1 MESASNVD
9 HDHARFPSR
18 PREEFDGRVAIVTG
32 ASSLIGMETVLG
44 LLRGGASVV
53 ASSTPRNAHHLEKLA
68 DQGPLAVMPGDLA
81 DEGYLATLVDAAA
94 ARFGGVDY
102 LVANAAIFTDPGLDA
117 SWQDWQR
124 ILDVNVI
131 SVARLMSLCAPHMK
145 ERGGGSVVIVSSCS
159 GKRSQVGRILYPTTK
174 AAELGL
180 ARDSAQALSV
190 DRIRVNA
197 VLPGWTW
204 SRAHETM
211 FESRESADEFAGEFQ
226 YWGRMAEA
234 SEIADGILFLLSN
247 RASFIT
253 GAELNIDGGY
263 LGAGPEARGQA
274 FEKVPVILP
283 S

>member
-1 MESASNVD
+1 
-9 HDHARFPSR
+9 
-18 PREEFDGRVAIVTG
+18 
-32 ASSLIGMETVLG
+32 
-44 LLRGGASVV
+44 
-53 ASSTPRNAHHLEKLA
+53 
-68 DQGPLAVMPGDLA
+68 LAVVPGDLA
-81 DEGYLATLVDAAA
+81 HEGYLATLVDAATT
-94 ARFGGVDY
+94 RFGRLDY

-131 SVARLMSLCAPHMK
+131 SVARLISLCAPHMR
-145 ERGGGSVVIVSSCS
+145 ERGGGSIVIVSSCS
-159 GKRSQVGRILYPTTK
+159 GRRSQVGRILYPTSK

-180 ARDSAQALSV
+180 ARDAAQVLAAEG
-190 DRIRVNA
+190 IRVNA

-211 FESRESADEFAGEFQ
+211 FESRASADEFAGEFQ
-226 YWGRMAEA
+226 YLGRMAEA
-234 SEIADGILFLLSN
+234 SEIADGILFLLSD

-274 FEKVPVILP
+274 FEKVPVIVP
-283 S
+283 T